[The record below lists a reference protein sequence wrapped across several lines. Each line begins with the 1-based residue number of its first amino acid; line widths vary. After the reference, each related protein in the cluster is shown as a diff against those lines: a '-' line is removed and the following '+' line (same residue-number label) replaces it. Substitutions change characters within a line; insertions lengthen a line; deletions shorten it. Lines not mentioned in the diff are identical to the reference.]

1 MSYQVPQHI
10 DPNKVFLINHSEL
23 EGRLDSMFYTHQ
35 FSDIIVALKKCSL
48 YKRLGQ
54 IAHFSSE
61 SWNQRDYYE
70 KHFPYIEIGA
80 INITDGKIEDVNI
93 VPIEQAPSRAK
104 MIVRT
109 NDILISTT
117 RPNRGAIVKITEKE
131 NLYIASTGFAVIR
144 DIDDSVNRDYLL
156 TVLRLDFTLKQM
168 LQRST
173 GGNYPAI
180 TDDELSKII
189 IPIPPIGVQNKIVS
203 LIESAHKR
211 KQNADFMADSLLQS
225 IDDYLLGELG
235 IERPSPTRT
244 ENGRFFYTSYK
255 EVIGRRLDPLAYS
268 GKAKEIKQSIGNGKY
283 PCTTLKSLIIQESAG
298 DWGIDVVNDFDEH
311 IYSKCLVLRS
321 TEFNLYHN
329 IVIDST
335 KAKYRLISNK
345 KLDSIDLQPNDL
357 IIEKSGGSE
366 NQPVGRIAIITKDLY
381 ERDRLCY
388 SNFVQKI
395 RLDNSQVIPTYACFF
410 LRLVH
415 NMRLTETM
423 QSQTNGIR
431 NLILSEYYNQQIPI
445 PPIEK
450 QKEIIYHIGTLY
462 NRAKQLQHEATTI
475 LSDAKQEIEQMILG

>member
-1 MSYQVPQHI
+1 MMSQEDIQE
-10 DPNKVFLINHSEL
+10 NKIFIVNFSEL
-23 EGRLDSMFYTHQ
+23 RGRLDPK
-35 FSDIIVALKKCSL
+35 ISL
-48 YKRLGQ
+48 YNRKVL
-54 IAHFSSE
+54 HFAYPKAKLKALLLNSPQYGANE
-61 SWNQRDYYE
+61 SGISRKSNEEPR
-70 KHFPYIEIGA
+70 YIR
-80 INITDGKIEDVNI
+80 ITDIDENGLISTNELGATAEIVEDKYLLH
-93 VPIEQAPSRAK
+93 E
-104 MIVRT
+104 
-109 NDILISTT
+109 NDILFARSGATVGKTYIHKDLPYKCFFAGYLIRFVIDSQIAIPDYVFIFTQLNIYKEWVNAIQ
-117 RPNRGAIVKITEKE
+117 RPSGQPNINAEEYQSLEIPLPDIKIQKKLVNIYLKSLSNKQQKE
-131 NLYIASTGFAVIR
+131 QEAK
-144 DIDDSVNRDYLL
+144 DLL
-156 TVLRLDFTLKQM
+156 
-168 LQRST
+168 
-173 GGNYPAI
+173 N
-180 TDDELSKII
+180 
-189 IPIPPIGVQNKIVS
+189 
-203 LIESAHKR
+203 
-211 KQNADFMADSLLQS
+211 S
-225 IDDYLLGELG
+225 IDDYLLSELG
-235 IERPSPTRT
+235 IERPSPIRT
-244 ENGRFFYTSYK
+244 ETGRFFYTSHK
-255 EVIGRRLDPLAYS
+255 EVTGKRLDPLAYS
-268 GKAKEIKQSIGNGKY
+268 ERTKLLKQSITSGKY
-283 PCTTLKSLIIQESAG
+283 SCSTLKSLIIQESAG
-298 DWGIDVVNDFDEH
+298 DWGIDVTDDYDDS

-329 IVIDST
+329 IVVDNS
-335 KAKYRLISNK
+335 KAKYRLISNR

-381 ERDRLCY
+381 ERDKLCY

>member
-1 MSYQVPQHI
+1 MSQEDIQE
-10 DPNKVFLINHSEL
+10 NKIFIVNFSEL
-23 EGRLDSMFYTHQ
+23 RGRLDPK
-35 FSDIIVALKKCSL
+35 ISL
-48 YKRLGQ
+48 YNRKVL
-54 IAHFSSE
+54 HFAYPKAKLKALLLNSPQYGANE
-61 SWNQRDYYE
+61 SGISRKSNEEPR
-70 KHFPYIEIGA
+70 YIR
-80 INITDGKIEDVNI
+80 ITDIDENGLISTNELGATAEIVEDKYLLH
-93 VPIEQAPSRAK
+93 E
-104 MIVRT
+104 
-109 NDILISTT
+109 NDILFARSGATVGKTYIHKDLPYKCFFAGYLIRFVIDSQIAIPDYVFIFTQLNIYKEWVNAIQ
-117 RPNRGAIVKITEKE
+117 RPSGQPNINAEEYQSLEIPLPDIKIQKKLVNIYLKSLSNKQQKE
-131 NLYIASTGFAVIR
+131 QEAK
-144 DIDDSVNRDYLL
+144 DLL
-156 TVLRLDFTLKQM
+156 
-168 LQRST
+168 
-173 GGNYPAI
+173 N
-180 TDDELSKII
+180 
-189 IPIPPIGVQNKIVS
+189 
-203 LIESAHKR
+203 
-211 KQNADFMADSLLQS
+211 S
-225 IDDYLLGELG
+225 IDDYLLSELG
-235 IERPSPTRT
+235 IERPSPIRT
-244 ENGRFFYTSYK
+244 ENGRFFYTSHK
-255 EVIGRRLDPLAYS
+255 EVTGKRLDPLAYS
-268 GKAKEIKQSIGNGKY
+268 ERTKLLKQSITSGKY
-283 PCTTLKSLIIQESAG
+283 SCSTLKSLIIQESAG
-298 DWGIDVVNDFDEH
+298 DWGIDVTDDYDDS

-329 IVIDST
+329 IVVDNS
-335 KAKYRLISNK
+335 KAKYRLISNR